1 MFFEHQPRA
10 GQNSARKGSC
20 VVPWPPHCE
29 AVGREGG
36 SGPIADGARFCPAG
50 QPVEPMSDR
59 QADKFHFTS
68 QLRLPG
74 MQAREFQVPVR
85 TRRGA
90 AGGILSVCCVD
101 GRSGSRSRGF
111 GLWLEAPSSP
121 PLSYKGQERRG
132 PGACLGKQE
141 VARPQPLA
149 RADSVGLFP
158 RPVSGEGTR
167 Q

>member
-85 TRRGA
+85 TGHCRRDSQCLLCGREGVVAA
-90 AGGILSVCCVD
+90 AGGLA
-101 GRSGSRSRGF
+101 SG
-111 GLWLEAPSSP
+111 
-121 PLSYKGQERRG
+121 
-132 PGACLGKQE
+132 
-141 VARPQPLA
+141 
-149 RADSVGLFP
+149 
-158 RPVSGEGTR
+158 
-167 Q
+167 